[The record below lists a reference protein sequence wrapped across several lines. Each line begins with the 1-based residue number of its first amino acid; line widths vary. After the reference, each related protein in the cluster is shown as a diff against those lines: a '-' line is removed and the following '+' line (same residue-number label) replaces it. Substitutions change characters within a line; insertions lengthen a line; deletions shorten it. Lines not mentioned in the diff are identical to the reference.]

1 MLLKVHVITRSKKT
15 GVEELDNNSLKVK
28 VASPPIGERAN
39 NELIEVIAQ
48 YYNKRRSAVRITK
61 GLRARNKIVEVTD

>member
-15 GVEELDNNSLKVK
+15 GVEELDDNSLKVK

-39 NELIEVIAQ
+39 SELIEVIAQ
-48 YYNKRRSAVRITK
+48 YYNKRRSAVRIIK